1 MAEPPAGPTAE
12 HPAAPAGDHP
22 ETTQT
27 DAVRTEFGDIV
38 QQELESMLP
47 FTARLRRSLEMLG
60 GMVVMASRAIARAF
74 QRPFAPGDLAYQ
86 MVALG
91 ARSLSIATL
100 VAIFAGL
107 VISLQFAYF
116 LARFG
121 VQHTVGKV
129 VVLTLFREL
138 GPVLTALTVGA
149 RIGSG
154 ITAELGSMKVT
165 EQIDAISALGADPIK
180 KLVTPRLIACTLVLP
195 VLTALADVFGLIAG
209 SLVVKGEYGIPL
221 EQFYR
226 SVVETATLR
235 DFGSGIAKSAIFGF
249 MIAVVGCFKG
259 FGVAGGTEGVG
270 RATTET
276 VAIASVAICLSDFFL
291 TKLFLSL

>member
-1 MAEPPAGPTAE
+1 MSGDETQITAPPVPPPRPPTE
-12 HPAAPAGDHP
+12 LGDM
-22 ETTQT
+22 
-27 DAVRTEFGDIV
+27 V
-38 QQELESMLP
+38 QQELESLLP
-47 FTARLRRSLEMLG
+47 FTARVRQFFETMG
-60 GMVVMASRAIARAF
+60 GMVVMAGRALARSVKPPWQLA
-74 QRPFAPGDLAYQ
+74 DLAYQ

-91 ARSLSIATL
+91 QRSLSIATL

-116 LARFG
+116 LSRFG

-165 EQIDAISALGADPIK
+165 EQIDAIAALGADPLK
-180 KLVTPRLIACTLVLP
+180 KLVAPRLIVCTLVLP
-195 VLTALADVFGLIAG
+195 VLTAMADVFGLIAG
-209 SLVVKGEYGIPL
+209 SLVVYSEYDIPL

-226 SVVETATLR
+226 SVVETATLE

-249 MIAVVGCFKG
+249 MIAMVGCFKG
-259 FGVAGGTEGVG
+259 FTVTGGTEGVG

-291 TKLFLSL
+291 TKLFMSL

>member
-1 MAEPPAGPTAE
+1 ME
-12 HPAAPAGDHP
+12 
-22 ETTQT
+22 Q
-27 DAVRTEFGDIV
+27 
-38 QQELESMLP
+38 
-47 FTARLRRSLEMLG
+47 LG
-60 GMVVMASRAIARAF
+60 
-74 QRPFAPGDLAYQ
+74 L
-86 MVALG
+86 
-91 ARSLSIATL
+91 RSLSIASL
-100 VAIFAGL
+100 MAIFAGL
-107 VISLQFAYF
+107 VISLQFAFF

-165 EQIDAISALGADPIK
+165 EQIDAIRALGADPIK
-180 KLVTPRLIACTLVLP
+180 KLVAPRLIACAIVLP
-195 VLTALADVFGLIAG
+195 VLSALADVFGLVAG
-209 SLVVKGEYGIPL
+209 SAVVKSQYEIPF

-235 DFGSGIAKSAIFGF
+235 DFGSGIAKAAVFGVI
-249 MIAVVGCFKG
+249 IAVVGCYKG
-259 FGVAGGTEGVG
+259 FNTEGGTEGVG

-276 VAIASVAICLSDFFL
+276 VAIASVAILLTDFFL
-291 TKLFLSL
+291 TKLFLAL

>member
-1 MAEPPAGPTAE
+1 MAEEPNEPP
-12 HPAAPAGDHP
+12 P

-27 DAVRTEFGDIV
+27 DATRPEFSDIV

-47 FTARLRRSLEMLG
+47 FTARLRRSLEELG
-60 GMVVMASRAIARAF
+60 GIVVMAARAIRRSF
-74 QRPFAPGDLAYQ
+74 TPPFAPGDLAYQ
-86 MVALG
+86 VVALG

-165 EQIDAISALGADPIK
+165 EQIDAIAALGADPIK
-180 KLVTPRLIACTLVLP
+180 KLVGPRLIACTLVLP

-209 SLVVKGEYGIPL
+209 SFVVKAEYGIPL

-249 MIAVVGCFKG
+249 MIAIVGCYKG
-259 FGVAGGTEGVG
+259 FNVGGGTEGVG

-276 VAIASVAICLSDFFL
+276 VAIASVAICLADFFL